1 MTYDHPH
8 FDKGL
13 ATRTQVMGQDF
24 VDKALGGATD
34 FTQPMQ
40 EHITAKAWG
49 DVWQRPGLELKT
61 RSMLNLGLLAALNRP
76 HELKVHIRGAINNGV
91 TKEEIAEIFLQ
102 TGMYCGVPVAVDSF
116 RLAREVFAD
125 MKI

>member
-40 EHITAKAWG
+40 
-49 DVWQRPGLELKT
+49 
-61 RSMLNLGLLAALNRP
+61 
-76 HELKVHIRGAINNGV
+76 
-91 TKEEIAEIFLQ
+91 
-102 TGMYCGVPVAVDSF
+102 
-116 RLAREVFAD
+116 
-125 MKI
+125 

>member
-1 MTYDHPH
+1 MTYDYPH

-40 EHITAKAWG
+40 
-49 DVWQRPGLELKT
+49 
-61 RSMLNLGLLAALNRP
+61 
-76 HELKVHIRGAINNGV
+76 
-91 TKEEIAEIFLQ
+91 
-102 TGMYCGVPVAVDSF
+102 
-116 RLAREVFAD
+116 
-125 MKI
+125 